1 MGADAMSQLK
11 EWQNCDKLLHDPFPC
26 RRRQCAQPCGSACRQ
41 PRLHPPR
48 LRLQLPAG
56 ASVRWNGAPRETIF
70 ISKGW
75 GLTSGYIVITI
86 DREVATFAL
95 FGKSDLSAL
104 SAVPPQVVP

>member
-1 MGADAMSQLK
+1 
-11 EWQNCDKLLHDPFPC
+11 
-26 RRRQCAQPCGSACRQ
+26 
-41 PRLHPPR
+41 
-48 LRLQLPAG
+48 
-56 ASVRWNGAPRETIF
+56 VRWNGAPRETIF